1 MQMNSDREDII
12 MEDIRELGY
21 GILLVRGKLAKVMN
35 NSIDLSTQ
43 EGRDKLIFM
52 MRDRDSA
59 EDIKRLMPYG
69 PCTIAYIYPEMDG
82 PFGRHHLVARKS
94 PKWLKSEIRE
104 MLKKELPE
112 YADEFRI

>member
-1 MQMNSDREDII
+1 MQMSSDREDNI

-59 EDIKRLMPYG
+59 EDIKRLLPYG
-69 PCTIAYIYPEMDG
+69 RGT
-82 PFGRHHLVARKS
+82 